1 MLRAL
6 VSVRA
11 ASVLVLALATGA
23 WAHDVSVE
31 LGGTLTTTSANNPRA
46 GAFSLGAS
54 GAYDFNERW
63 SVLGGLLYT
72 RDLATRT
79 PESFS
84 PGSNIFLLNL
94 GVMWLP
100 TDSLMTT
107 LSLTGSPPSQQ
118 SNATTVTGL
127 QGRAV
132 DLVVASTTWSLGAQW
147 NGLWSSGGFSNL
159 EHTVDVGVGVNRFG
173 VFQRLL
179 VPNTLAGRLLESQ
192 CAAGDPYPVC
202 PLVRGQAT
210 PLWQGRVGAGYTAS
224 LFGRTDV
231 GADLAYF
238 LYDVP
243 PSNVGYFSLV
253 TLGREVGSGVP
264 VLPLRFTARPRVSQK
279 LGPVTLKLSYQ
290 LGLYTEDLG
299 VLHAVTLKAS
309 WKVTDTWRLSL
320 LVTAQTDIASGVA
333 SNPGGQALL
342 SAMAVW

>member
-54 GAYDFNERW
+54 GAYDLNERW

-94 GVMWLP
+94 GAMWLP

-107 LSLTGSPPSQQ
+107 LSLTGSPPAQQ

-147 NGLWSSGGFSNL
+147 NGLWS
-159 EHTVDVGVGVNRFG
+159 V
-173 VFQRLL
+173 
-179 VPNTLAGRLLESQ
+179 GRLLEPRAHRRRGRGRQPLRRLSA
-192 CAAGDPYPVC
+192 AAGAQHPRRAAARVA
-202 PLVRGQAT
+202 VRG
-210 PLWQGRVGAGYTAS
+210 G
-224 LFGRTDV
+224 
-231 GADLAYF
+231 
-238 LYDVP
+238 
-243 PSNVGYFSLV
+243 
-253 TLGREVGSGVP
+253 
-264 VLPLRFTARPRVSQK
+264 
-279 LGPVTLKLSYQ
+279 
-290 LGLYTEDLG
+290 
-299 VLHAVTLKAS
+299 
-309 WKVTDTWRLSL
+309 
-320 LVTAQTDIASGVA
+320 
-333 SNPGGQALL
+333 
-342 SAMAVW
+342 